1 MPGIKNRQAAVRD
14 LESSGTA
21 GFAMRRTH
29 LEMASGAGRTLMSLK
44 PVTPRMPPYTTANAR
59 SHSALSIGLQRC

>member
-21 GFAMRRTH
+21 GFAVRRTH
-29 LEMASGAGRTLMSLK
+29 LEMASGVG
-44 PVTPRMPPYTTANAR
+44 
-59 SHSALSIGLQRC
+59 AL